1 MLRLIS
7 WLASIL
13 ALFAAAA
20 MQLLT
25 PSLHIDLRNAVF
37 DTYQVLKPR
46 EVANNRVKIIDIN
59 DESLARIGQWPWPR
73 DVMAELVTKL
83 TAQGAASVTFDVAF
97 PESDRAAPRR
107 YLQKWQ
113 NNPEIARLILRL
125 PDTDAVFAEAL
136 KQSPSVT
143 GFSLNIGEPSTR
155 LPAKRAGVV
164 VQGSDPS
171 AFLHRFDKAVTSIP
185 EIETAAAGNG
195 SFNFIPDGDGVIRR
209 VPLVLKFG
217 GEFYPTLALEA
228 LRVAQGDRNIIIVTD
243 AQAGD
248 TEANGITHV
257 RVGKRSIPTDRQG
270 QVWVHYTPS
279 LQERVIPA
287 WMVLND
293 ALPENALDDAIVF
306 IGPSSEGLKDLR
318 FSPLGPL
325 PGVEV
330 HAQLVEQILDGTY
343 LQRPYWAGHFEFLL
357 IVAVW
362 LIVVPAAFRLG
373 AAWAAVAVAAVV
385 VGVLAMS
392 WLLFSEANYLV
403 NPNMP
408 VLAAIAIYVGAAV
421 PRFVDSERQRRW
433 ISGAFSSYISP
444 NLVEHLIENPGELSL
459 GGERREC
466 SFVLTDLAGFTGL
479 VEQSDPATIAALLND
494 YLEGMVEIAFQ
505 NDGTLDRIVGDA
517 VAVMFSAP
525 IEQAD
530 HAARAVRCALEMN
543 RFASEFARTRG
554 TADKPLGPTRIGV
567 NTGTVTVGNFGGG
580 AMFDY
585 RALGDPINTAARL
598 ESANRY
604 LGTQVCVAGTTV
616 ARCADF
622 VGRPIGDLWLVGKSE
637 GIAAF
642 EPLDEDSFRS
652 ERIQAYMQAYQR
664 LASGDAGVVAEFE
677 ALHERFPDDGVI
689 AFHLD
694 RLRDGET
701 GTQIRFEQK

>member
-1 MLRLIS
+1 
-7 WLASIL
+7 
-13 ALFAAAA
+13 

-46 EVANNRVKIIDIN
+46 EVGNDRVKIVDID

-73 DVMAELVTKL
+73 DVMAELLQKL
-83 TAQGAASVTFDVAF
+83 TAEGAASVVFDIAF
-97 PESDRAAPRR
+97 PEADRAAPRR
-107 YLQKWQ
+107 YLEKWQ
-113 NNPEIARLILRL
+113 NNSEIARLILRL
-125 PDTDAVFAEAL
+125 PDTDEVFAQTLE
-136 KQSPSVT
+136 QSPSVT

-155 LPAKRAGVV
+155 MPAKRAGVV

-171 AFLHRFDKAVTSIP
+171 ALLHRFDKAVTSIP

-209 VPLVLKFG
+209 VPLILKFG
-217 GEFYPTLALEA
+217 DEFYPTLALEA
-228 LRVAQGDRNIIIVTD
+228 LRVAQGDRNIAIVTD
-243 AQAGD
+243 AQDGA
-248 TEANGITHV
+248 TEANGITSV
-257 RVGKRSIPTDRQG
+257 RVGKRSIHTDRQG
-270 QVWVHYTPS
+270 QVWVHYTRS
-279 LQERVIPA
+279 LQERIIPA
-287 WMVLND
+287 WKVLND
-293 ALPENALDDAIVF
+293 ALPEKAFENKIVF

-330 HAQLVEQILDGTY
+330 HAQLVEQILDETY
-343 LQRPYWAGHFEFLL
+343 LQRPYWAGHVELLL
-357 IVAVW
+357 IFAVW

-373 AAWAAVAVAAVV
+373 AAWAAIAVAALA
-385 VGVLAMS
+385 VGVVAMS
-392 WLLFSEANYLV
+392 WLLFSEARYLI

-408 VLAAIAIYVGAAV
+408 VLAAMAIYVGAAV
-421 PRFVDSERQRRW
+421 PRFIDSEQQRRW

-494 YLEGMVEIAFQ
+494 YLEGMVEIAFE

-525 IEQAD
+525 IEQSD
-530 HAARAVRCALEMN
+530 HAARAVRCAREMD
-543 RFASEFARTRG
+543 RFASEFARARG
-554 TADKPLGPTRIGV
+554 TPDRPLGPTRIGV

-598 ESANRY
+598 ESANRH
-604 LGTQVCVAGTTV
+604 LGTQVCVAGTT
-616 ARCADF
+616 ASRCEGF
-622 VGRPIGDLWLVGKSE
+622 IGRPVGELWLVGKSE

-642 EPLDEDSFRS
+642 EPLDEETFRS
-652 ERIQAYMQAYQR
+652 ERVQSYMQAYQK
-664 LASGDAGVVAEFE
+664 LAGGDGDVLTAFE
-677 ALHERFPDDGVI
+677 ALHERYPDDGLV
-689 AFHLD
+689 AFHLN
-694 RLRDGET
+694 RLRAGET
-701 GTQIRFEQK
+701 GAHIHFEQK